1 MKDAVVY
8 SKPVTLLPL
17 TSKSLTFNSD
27 QFPINNNSSVTIE
40 LHTAISSG
48 LTCTAY
54 IQGSLDGSTWFN
66 LKSTEASITNDDDI
80 LWTFTAI
87 DSLMYLR
94 VRVVVASG
102 SAIFN
107 ILYRG
112 C

>member
-8 SKPVTLLPL
+8 SKPVTLLSF
-17 TSKSLTFNSD
+17 TSKNATFNSD

-40 LHTAISSG
+40 LHTAVSSS
-48 LTCTAY
+48 LDCTAY
-54 IQGSLDGSTWFN
+54 IQGSLDGSSWFN
-66 LKSTEASITNDDDI
+66 INSMESKITGDDDI

-94 VRVVVASG
+94 VSVSFASG
-102 SAIFN
+102 SAIFS
-107 ILYRG
+107 ISYRG